1 MAFIKLFKFEKS
13 TGLLKKEYEKGIRRA
28 GRIWNILT
36 IQSQTPEIL
45 RDSMR
50 LYNSTMFG
58 NLKISRFDRELLA
71 VVTSISNECEY
82 WIRAHLYDLRS
93 ETKDQKL
100 VDQISNN
107 WKESN
112 LSSKQKELCIFAEK
126 LTQKPGNINSSDIDK
141 LKKVGLD
148 DREISEAVQVISYFN
163 YINRIADGLG
173 LQPEDFIDEKGYK
186 KNLDQ

>member
-1 MAFIKLFKFEKS
+1 MAFIKLFDFKNAS
-13 TGLLKKEYEKGIRRA
+13 GLLKKEYEKGLRRA
-28 GRIWNILT
+28 GKIWNVLT

-58 NLKISRFDRELLA
+58 NSNVPRFDRELLA

-93 ETKDQKL
+93 ETDNQEL
-100 VDQISNN
+100 VDEIAKN
-107 WKESN
+107 WKDSS
-112 LSSKQKELCIFAEK
+112 LSEQQKAICYLAEK
-126 LTQKPGNINSSDIDK
+126 LTKSPGKINVDDINKIKYFGYNDK
-141 LKKVGLD
+141 
-148 DREISEAVQVISYFN
+148 EISEIVQIISYFN
-163 YINRIADGLG
+163 YINRVADGLG
-173 LQPEDFIDEKGYK
+173 LDPENFIDKLGYE